1 MMDQEKENR
10 ELALEGGD
18 SDNSDEEQSGHRRN
32 TNGGGGGL
40 FGGGKQNMRSSQQKN
55 VTSEYFANGNGNWNR
70 GGNENGPTGM
80 GGNNQGRV
88 QSRGRMQITAPQKG
102 SSSSGMGSNAMHGAG
117 SQSHLMMP
125 GSAGDSSVQKKNNKA
140 MAQLAPLD
148 YAPNA
153 SNALGAGPS
162 SGVSSLNIPSLE
174 SLQNQNKLQ
183 PLNHIPSMSK
193 KTPSNRKY

>member
-1 MMDQEKENR
+1 MPAFQLKAKEVTLPNLKSKYGYDMMDQEKENR

-80 GGNNQGRV
+80 GGNN
-88 QSRGRMQITAPQKG
+88 
-102 SSSSGMGSNAMHGAG
+102 
-117 SQSHLMMP
+117 
-125 GSAGDSSVQKKNNKA
+125 
-140 MAQLAPLD
+140 
-148 YAPNA
+148 
-153 SNALGAGPS
+153 
-162 SGVSSLNIPSLE
+162 
-174 SLQNQNKLQ
+174 
-183 PLNHIPSMSK
+183 
-193 KTPSNRKY
+193 